1 MDALRKLE
9 LAKMKDELQKRLD
22 ELVDMERQ
30 WDDEID
36 YKEYSTTLAKNEYFP
51 HLQEYIES
59 NFEIPDELYSLSD
72 LSPPTATPT
81 CSVSSMESLSSVDE
95 EEFEDLN

>member
-1 MDALRKLE
+1 
-9 LAKMKDELQKRLD
+9 MKDELQKRLD

>member
-9 LAKMKDELQKRLD
+9 LARMKDELQKRLD
-22 ELVDMERQ
+22 DLVSLAMERE

-36 YKEYSTTLAKNEYFP
+36 YKEYSTTIAKNEYFP

-59 NFEIPDELYSLSD
+59 NYEIPDELYSLSD

-81 CSVSSMESLSSVDE
+81 CSVSSMESLSSV
-95 EEFEDLN
+95 EEFEDLD